1 MEKIKLAIIDD
12 NHVFLNALTEVLI
25 SYDLFEVIIVS
36 KNFLELLNL
45 LKEEEPH
52 IILMDTGVFE
62 KIDEYVRDGF
72 LKLISTS
79 ALVLMGFKIPKL
91 MQAYKKNHSGMR
103 FLSKDSS
110 RYIIAY
116 TLIDL
121 MDHLDSYHTQ

>member
-12 NHVFLNALTEVLI
+12 NHLFLNALTEVLI

-79 ALVLMGFKIPKL
+79 AFVLMGFKIPKL